1 MRTLWKSPP
10 NKSEC
15 GTWSSS
21 LWWMELSIMFNAVG
35 GDAHHASLHHLE
47 EKVRHWQNQAT
58 KSARCNLIQHIKI
71 TFALSFS
78 FSQPYAVRVAYEVSN
93 LKPDLW
99 FIVIY
104 NNTKT
109 SHKRQIN
116 TQMLFQHLLWE
127 KEFWAS
133 AKEWEASISTETQ
146 MGGKLWNNIL
156 AWNMHY
162 IFGVFS
168 L

>member
-1 MRTLWKSPP
+1 MR
-10 NKSEC
+10 
-15 GTWSSS
+15 
-21 LWWMELSIMFNAVG
+21 A
-35 GDAHHASLHHLE
+35 
-47 EKVRHWQNQAT
+47 
-58 KSARCNLIQHIKI
+58 
-71 TFALSFS
+71 
-78 FSQPYAVRVAYEVSN
+78 AYEVSH

-133 AKEWEASISTETQ
+133 AKVWEASISTETQ

-156 AWNMHY
+156 AWNTRY